1 MPRERVRAGT
11 AFRVERRDLVQPSTH
26 GGVALHHLNNLG
38 RPCQPV
44 FYLPARLHR
53 KSVVVSVA
61 TAAATTADY
70 PDDRVPLTL
79 TPDTTGRPMRDQAT
93 QCCPRVCAEWG

>member
-11 AFRVERRDLVQPSTH
+11 AFRVEKRFTAQPSTH
-26 GGVALHHLNNLG
+26 GGVALHHLNHLG
-38 RPCQPV
+38 RPCQPSRS
-44 FYLPARLHR
+44 FPAVLHR

-61 TAAATTADY
+61 TTAATTADY
-70 PDDRVPLTL
+70 PDDKVPL